1 MTFVTCAGC
10 GLKVDNKIAA
20 CAHCGAKPRAG
31 ARTGII
37 VAAVVGGIIILSNL
51 LSFLFSD
58 PAPASASLTPTA
70 TQAVKAPDPAREARV
85 KQALAVATLVKTGLR
100 DPGSIS
106 WQHIR
111 ANDDATVVC
120 LEYRAKNGFGGLK
133 LERTTYAGGRLR
145 SEPSAWNKNCAAK
158 KLFDLDHLRHSL

>member
-37 VAAVVGGIIILSNL
+37 VAAVIGGIIILSNL
-51 LSFLFSD
+51 LSLLLSA

-70 TQAVKAPDPAREARV
+70 TQAVKAPDPAREARL
-85 KQALAVATLVKTGLR
+85 KRALVVVTLVKTGLR
-100 DPGSIS
+100 DPDSVS

-111 ANDDATVVC
+111 ANDDASVVC
-120 LEYRAKNGFGGLK
+120 LEYRARNGFGGLN
-133 LERTTYAGGRLR
+133 LERTAYVGGRL
-145 SEPSAWNKNCAAK
+145 SNESKAWNKNCAAK
-158 KLFDLDHLRHSL
+158 KLFDLDYLRHSL